1 MALKANGTVYAWGN
15 NSHSQLGSTGS
26 SSSRPVQVVTGQ
38 QGSASGYLE
47 KVVEL
52 DAASEADSTWG
63 TSIAVT
69 ESKEVYGWGYSNYGA
84 LGKTGE
90 FKSPIKVSN
99 INTAVGAALGG
110 TDSGQFTYI
119 LKEDGTVSSLGY
131 NGYGQLGNGTAAN
144 SSAAQ
149 DVKNVTDIVQVSG
162 SQNGYFGAFVKKD
175 GTVWTVG
182 NNGNGQLGD
191 GSSINKSKPVQVGG
205 GSSNAMKL
213 RNGAVLEND
222 GVTVAKDRNGKDL
235 IYNKKDELLT
245 NLYIEEDQKFRI
257 DSDIQVEKSFSLLKA
272 NAKVNPKDLTYTVFD
287 ERFATVEKD
296 SNGNGIVTT

>member
-1 MALKANGTVYAWGN
+1 MALKANGTVYAWGC
-15 NSHSQLGSTGS
+15 NSYGQLGDNGTTNSN
-26 SSSRPVQVVTGQ
+26 RPVQVVTGQ

-84 LGKTGE
+84 LGKDGT

-99 INTAVGAALGG
+99 INTAVGVALGG
-110 TDSGQFTYI
+110 TSNAQFTYI

-131 NGYGQLGNGTAAN
+131 NDYGQLGNGTTT
-144 SSAAQ
+144 SSTAQ

-182 NNGNGQLGD
+182 NNGKGQLGD

-213 RNGAVLEND
+213 RNLS
-222 GVTVAKDRNGKDL
+222 L
-235 IYNKKDELLT
+235 IH
-245 NLYIEEDQKFRI
+245 I
-257 DSDIQVEKSFSLLKA
+257 
-272 NAKVNPKDLTYTVFD
+272 
-287 ERFATVEKD
+287 
-296 SNGNGIVTT
+296 

>member
-1 MALKANGTVYAWGN
+1 MRGEITATANLEVQAV
-15 NSHSQLGSTGS
+15 

-90 FKSPIKVSN
+90 FGSPIKVSN

-119 LKEDGTVSSLGY
+119 LKEDERYQLWDITDMDSLVTGTTTS
-131 NGYGQLGNGTAAN
+131 

-149 DVKNVTDIVQVSG
+149 DVQNSEKLINGILQVTG
-162 SQNGYFGAFVKKD
+162 SQNVIMEH
-175 GTVWTVG
+175 
-182 NNGNGQLGD
+182 L
-191 GSSINKSKPVQVGG
+191 
-205 GSSNAMKL
+205 
-213 RNGAVLEND
+213 
-222 GVTVAKDRNGKDL
+222 
-235 IYNKKDELLT
+235 
-245 NLYIEEDQKFRI
+245 
-257 DSDIQVEKSFSLLKA
+257 
-272 NAKVNPKDLTYTVFD
+272 
-287 ERFATVEKD
+287 
-296 SNGNGIVTT
+296 

>member
-1 MALKANGTVYAWGN
+1 M
-15 NSHSQLGSTGS
+15 
-26 SSSRPVQVVTGQ
+26 
-38 QGSASGYLE
+38 
-47 KVVEL
+47 
-52 DAASEADSTWG
+52 DATSEADSTWG

-90 FKSPIKVSN
+90 FGSPIKVSN

-182 NNGNGQLGD
+182 NNGNGQLGNGTAD
-191 GSSINKSKPVQVGG
+191 NKSQPIQVGG
-205 GSSNAMKL
+205 GSSNAMRITHGTVINTTTGIQSKEY
-213 RNGAVLEND
+213 ENELITNVTIAEDEQLHILTD
-222 GVTVAKDRNGKDL
+222 GISLN
-235 IYNKKDELLT
+235 
-245 NLYIEEDQKFRI
+245 Q
-257 DSDIQVEKSFSLLKA
+257 SFSLA
-272 NAKVNPKDLTYTVFD
+272 C
-287 ERFATVEKD
+287 R
-296 SNGNGIVTT
+296 